1 MKIDSPRFGAI
12 EVAEDKLI
20 RFPLGLPG
28 FEDCKLFALLHPDAE
43 QTRIFYLQS
52 TEQPDVAFSIAS
64 PDQFSLHYEFSL
76 SDEELQLIGLAK
88 SEDAAV
94 MVILRQEEE
103 QGASAPI
110 RAVLTAPLIIN
121 LATRLGLQ
129 KTMANVGCDITLRA

>member
-76 SDEELQLIGLAK
+76 TDEELQLIGLGK

-94 MVILRQEEE
+94 MVILRQDEG
-103 QGASAPI
+103 QGAPI

-121 LATRLGLQ
+121 LTTRLGLQ